1 MLRYRSITEQV
12 AIPYLHFSYLTNGGY
27 FVSAEQTA

>member
-12 AIPYLHFSYLTNGGY
+12 AILYLLFFYLTNGGY
-27 FVSAEQTA
+27 FMGTE